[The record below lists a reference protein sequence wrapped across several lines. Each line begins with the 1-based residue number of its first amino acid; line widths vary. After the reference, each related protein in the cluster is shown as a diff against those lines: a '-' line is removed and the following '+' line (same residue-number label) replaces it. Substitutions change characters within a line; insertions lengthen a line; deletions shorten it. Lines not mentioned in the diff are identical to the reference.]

1 MKISFLLLTASTL
14 LSGCVAFVTPQVTS
28 TSYQSESMDI
38 VGKASGET
46 SVLRLF
52 GIVPFYSPREGGHSA
67 KAAIEQ
73 ALQKAGNADELINAS
88 VDVERGTFLGIAF
101 WETITVS
108 GTAIKYKAM
117 KAPVIHAPFN

>member
-1 MKISFLLLTASTL
+1 MKLSFLLLGVATFI
-14 LSGCVAFVTPQVTS
+14 SGCVAFVTPQVTS

-46 SVLRLF
+46 TVVRIL
-52 GIVPFYSPREGGHSA
+52 GIGPFRFPREGGHSA